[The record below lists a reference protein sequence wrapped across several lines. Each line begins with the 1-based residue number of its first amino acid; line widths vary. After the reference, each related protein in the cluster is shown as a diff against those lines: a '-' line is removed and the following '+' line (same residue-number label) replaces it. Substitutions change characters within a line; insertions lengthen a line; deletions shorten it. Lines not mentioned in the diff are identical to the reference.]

1 MIKEVMP
8 SKLLDTVLE
17 YVDYVNKVLK
27 DFQES
32 IRLLNS
38 LRIGEARSKLTDAMK
53 KDKEVYRIKETAI
66 EILEKTHVHPALKED
81 FYHFIK
87 TIYRVCDWVKEASRE
102 LIVLPYIE
110 IPDEIRGKLE
120 RLTTKLIEAFETL
133 SQAIHK
139 AIRGEYGESIKLVE
153 KVLKIEEEADEID
166 LSIRDSLLK
175 LHASY
180 ETPVLAILIHELNK
194 DLEGAVDS
202 CRDAADYLRA
212 LIVGWIVT

>member
-1 MIKEVMP
+1 MIKEIMP
-8 SKLLDTVLE
+8 SKLVGVLQE
-17 YVDYVNKVLK
+17 YVNGVNKVLR
-27 DFQES
+27 DFHES

-38 LRIGEARSKLTDAMK
+38 LRIGEARAKLTEAMR

-66 EILEKTHVHPALKED
+66 ELLEKTHIHPALKED

-120 RLTTKLIEAFETL
+120 KLTNKLIEAFEAL
-133 SQAIHK
+133 SQAIYE
-139 AIRGEYGESIKLVE
+139 AIRGNYTESIKLIE
-153 KVLKIEEEADEID
+153 RVLEIEEEADEID
-166 LSIRDSLLK
+166 LSVRESLLK
-175 LHASY
+175 LHDSY

-194 DLEGAVDS
+194 DLEEAVDS

-212 LIVGWIVT
+212 LIVGWIVA